1 MRTNLL
7 QSDGNLKIKRL
18 LGACGMDQ
26 NRGFQTPSSKSS
38 SSSAHIG
45 IVLAL
50 LGGFLLLEKKKERRR
65 KKFASLFIL
74 LLKDFFFSSSQ
85 QDMEIFLFKKL
96 WEKGIP
102 KCGKCQT

>member
-38 SSSAHIG
+38 SNARRD

-65 KKFASLFIL
+65 KKFASLFIVL
-74 LLKDFFFSSSQ
+74 LDDFFFFFFSTIYGDISFQETVEKTNSQ
-85 QDMEIFLFKKL
+85 V
-96 WEKGIP
+96 
-102 KCGKCQT
+102 C